1 MRSHLMFNS
10 ANFTLWP
17 VACVIQL
24 CNTMASL
31 LCSATYVTVL
41 VVCDT
46 IQHTYK
52 NSAMLFEVKKNSAV
66 SQNRAKPFYYRSNLR
81 LILLYLLE
89 IRSGVRTI
97 SSAVFHLAC
106 L

>member
-52 NSAMLFEVKKNSAV
+52 NSAMLFEVWKGKEKFRRIPESR
-66 SQNRAKPFYYRSNLR
+66 QT
-81 LILLYLLE
+81 ILLP
-89 IRSGVRTI
+89 
-97 SSAVFHLAC
+97 
-106 L
+106 